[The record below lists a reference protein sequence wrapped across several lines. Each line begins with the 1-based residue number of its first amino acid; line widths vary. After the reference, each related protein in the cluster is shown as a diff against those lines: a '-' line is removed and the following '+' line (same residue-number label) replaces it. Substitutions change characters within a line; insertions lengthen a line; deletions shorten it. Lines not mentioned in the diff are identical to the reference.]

1 MISASLNP
9 ATTAARIAEQ
19 AALVLEARWAAVYR
33 FDAEGA
39 AQLAAQAGAWPPG
52 RMALDAL
59 GVEIAALRD
68 WGEPALLADLP
79 PAARAL
85 PADARSAAL
94 LPLTAPHGLSGAL
107 LVLRPTRGPWHADDV
122 RAGLTLAA
130 QAATALENAEL
141 VAQLQ
146 EQHRQT
152 QAVNML
158 GHLLGSMV
166 DPHLHIEL
174 ILDTI
179 IDLTDFD
186 YGAALIFAP
195 SARMLRQATYSAGLR
210 ALGAD
215 AEPIAATLR
224 GMAADAVAAK
234 DDVVCAVGLA
244 SGGVCDLIA
253 SYLEL
258 SGCPGAL
265 VVGRKQ
271 HRAGHTNDRALLAM
285 IGQQLALTLRTSR
298 LVRAAGEQ
306 EGLSAADQLKSDF
319 LAAISHDLRSP
330 LTALRATV
338 ESLID
343 RHHSFPPAEHE
354 GMLLHV
360 GRQVGRIS
368 RLIDQMLDLS
378 QIEAGIFRIDRDW
391 TDLGVLIADTSGAF
405 SHIDQGHA
413 ISQTI
418 AADLPLQYIDPDSI
432 AQVLWNLLENAAKYS
447 PPAAPIHIIAHATAS
462 GTVIDV
468 ADRGPGVPVDQREQI
483 FGHFYRMPRDRR
495 ARVPGSG
502 LGLAICRGIIRAH
515 GGDIWVE
522 SRAGGGSLFRLCLP
536 PPPAEPAALE
546 EAITNE
552 FCAPRP
558 GE

>member
-1 MISASLNP
+1 MISASLVP
-9 ATTAARIAEQ
+9 GSTAARIAEH

-33 FDAEGA
+33 FDAEGV
-39 AQLAAQAGAWPPG
+39 AQIAAQAGAWPPG
-52 RMALDAL
+52 QLTLDVL
-59 GVEIAALRD
+59 GAEIAALRD
-68 WGEPALLADLP
+68 WGEPALLAELPPAAHALP
-79 PAARAL
+79 PAAR
-85 PADARSAAL
+85 SAVL
-94 LPLTAPHGLSGAL
+94 LPLTAPHGLRGAM
-107 LVLRPTRGPWHADDV
+107 LVLRPTRGLWHADEV

-152 QAVNML
+152 QALNAL
-158 GHLLGSMV
+158 SHLLGSMV
-166 DPHLHIEL
+166 DPFLHIEL

-179 IDLTDFD
+179 IELTGFD
-186 YGAALIFAP
+186 YGAALLFAP
-195 SARMLRQATYSAGLR
+195 SARTPRQATYSAELR

-224 GMAADAVAAK
+224 NMAAAAISTR
-234 DDVVCAVGLA
+234 DDVVCANPLGP
-244 SGGVCDLIA
+244 GGVCDLIA

-258 SGCPGAL
+258 SGGPGVL
-265 VVGRKQ
+265 IVCRKQ
-271 HRAGHTNDRALLAM
+271 QRAGYADDRALLAM

-306 EGLSAADQLKSDF
+306 EGLSTADQLKSDF

-343 RHHSFPPAEHE
+343 HRHSFPPAEHD
-354 GMLLHV
+354 GMMQHI

-391 TDLGVLIADTSGAF
+391 TDMAVLIDDTVGAF
-405 SHIDQGHA
+405 SHLDQGHP

-418 AADLPLQYIDPDSI
+418 AADLPLQYIDPDRI

-447 PPAAPIHIIAHATAS
+447 PAAAPITISAHATAS

-468 ADRGPGVPVDQREQI
+468 ADRGPGVPADQREHI
-483 FGHFYRMPRDRR
+483 FGHFYRMPQDRR

-522 SRAGGGSLFRLCLP
+522 SRSGGGSLFRLCLP

-546 EAITNE
+546 EAINDE
-552 FCAPRP
+552 FCPPRAC
-558 GE
+558 E